1 VAAAAG
7 AHRIDLSWQPATDD
21 TGVAGYGVY
30 RDGGATPIATTS
42 GAAATSFTDTG
53 LAAGST
59 HTYEVDAVDAA
70 GNRSLRSAPAGATTA
85 ASGPVFF
92 EVPVEADS
100 YVRSDQP
107 AANFGDATLLRAD
120 SSPVMRSYL
129 RFDLEGVEGAEEVS
143 AILRISA
150 RSTRSLG
157 YQVRG
162 VASNSWG
169 EGTITFNNAPS
180 VGAVVG
186 SSGPIVDGEWSEV
199 DVSSLIDGD
208 GPLSLAV
215 TNTSATAISLSS
227 REAGAAL
234 RPHLV
239 IMVGSDE
246 APPSV
251 PTGLAATVHGPR
263 LVSLAWSPSTD
274 DVGVAGYA
282 VYRDG
287 VEIGATSGAGA
298 TSFTDSGLAPGST
311 HAYAVDAVDAAG
323 NRSARSAEVMATTDP
338 PRADPVIAAAGDIA
352 CDPTSASFSLTG
364 NSTSCRMMATSDL
377 LIEIGPDAVLP
388 LGDLQY
394 ENGAPAKWAGSY
406 HPTWGRV
413 KGITHPVP
421 GNHDYE
427 TAGAAG
433 YYQYFGAA
441 AGDPAKGYYSYD
453 LGAWHLVALNSEC
466 TKIAGGCGPGSPQ
479 AQFLQAD
486 LAAHP
491 AACTLAYW
499 HRPRF
504 ASGNDHGDDPTYDA
518 FWQILHA
525 AGADVVLVG
534 HAHHYERYAPQSP
547 AGALDLATGIREF
560 VVGTGGRSFQGLGT
574 IGANSQV
581 RSDDTFGVL
590 KLTLR
595 STGYDW
601 EFVAEPG
608 AGFSDSGTASCH

>member
-1 VAAAAG
+1 
-7 AHRIDLSWQPATDD
+7 
-21 TGVAGYGVY
+21 
-30 RDGGATPIATTS
+30 
-42 GAAATSFTDTG
+42 
-53 LAAGST
+53 
-59 HTYEVDAVDAA
+59 VDAVDTS
-70 GNRSLRSAPAGATTA
+70 GNRSARSAPAQATTA
-85 ASGPVFF
+85 AAGVDVL

-100 YVRSDQP
+100 YVRADQP
-107 AANFGDATLLRAD
+107 TANFGANTLLRAD
-120 SSPVMRSYL
+120 TSPVIRSYL
-129 RFDLEGVEGAEEVS
+129 RFDLAGVEGEEDVS
-143 AILRISA
+143 AVLRISA

-169 EGTITFNNAPS
+169 ESTITYNNAPA

-199 DVSSLIDGD
+199 DVSSLVDGD

-234 RPHLV
+234 RPHL
-239 IMVGSDE
+239 IITVGTDE

-263 LVSLAWSPSTD
+263 LISLSWNASTD

-287 VEIGATSGAGA
+287 VEVGATSGADS
-298 TSFTDSGLAPGST
+298 TSFTDGGLAPGST
-311 HAYAVDAVDAAG
+311 HDYAVDAVDAAG

-338 PRADPVIAAAGDIA
+338 ARTDPVIAAAGDIA
-352 CDPTSASFSLTG
+352 CDPTSASFSLAG
-364 NSTSCRMMATSDL
+364 NPTSCRMMATSDL
-377 LIEIGPDAVLP
+377 LLGIGPDVVLP

-394 ENGAPAKWAGSY
+394 ENGAPAKWASSY
-406 HPTWGRV
+406 HPTWGRL
-413 KGITHPVP
+413 KGITRPVP

-427 TAGAAG
+427 TTGAAG

-453 LGAWHLVALNSEC
+453 LGAWHLIALNSEC
-466 TKIAGGCGPGSPQ
+466 TKIAGGCGAGSPQ

-499 HRPRF
+499 HKPRF
-504 ASGNDHGDDPTYDA
+504 ASGNDHGDDPAYDA

-534 HAHHYERYAPQSP
+534 HAHHYERYAPQNP
-547 AGALDLATGIREF
+547 AGAVDVATGIREF

-574 IGANSQV
+574 IGANSEI
-581 RSDDTFGVL
+581 RSDDAFGVL
-590 KLTLR
+590 RLTLR
-595 STGYDW
+595 PTGYDW
-601 EFVAEPG
+601 QFVAEPG
-608 AGFSDSGTASCH
+608 EAFTDSGSAACH